1 VYLLDTNIFLEVL
14 LNREYSPV
22 IREILNRDIDTSF
35 FMTDF
40 SLYSIG
46 IFLVRRKQSEQYTW
60 FLEDL
65 EERDIRIVS
74 LSPDDL
80 KQVPSVC
87 TKYDMDFDDA
97 YQYVA
102 ADQNNLKLVSLDHD
116 FDRIPCGRMHPK
128 DI

>member
-1 VYLLDTNIFLEVL
+1 MYLLDTNIFLEIL

-22 IREILNRDIDTSF
+22 IRDILNRETDTSF

-46 IFLVRRKQSEQYTW
+46 IFLVHRKQSEQYTW

-65 EERDIRIVS
+65 EERDIGI
-74 LSPDDL
+74 LTLPPDEL
-80 KQVPSVC
+80 RLVPSVC

-102 ADQNNLKLVSLDHD
+102 ADANNLKLVSLDHD
-116 FDRIPCGRMHPK
+116 FDRIPDGRMHPK